1 MNRVRRLS
9 AARLLWVV
17 MLFELAA
24 CGLLSL
30 RDGAFDPMALLFGA
44 ALIAVLLLQYGVMQW
59 LSPHADRFLLVIAN
73 FLSAVGAII
82 QYRLSCETAFK
93 QLIWL
98 LMGTAAM
105 VACALLM
112 RRQGM
117 FRRLS
122 WPLMLM
128 SLGVLAVLLVIGE
141 ESGGAKN
148 WISLGGISV
157 QPSEFVKVALV
168 FVMANHFEAAER
180 TRDWLP
186 SAIFAILCAML
197 LVAER
202 DLGAAL
208 LICVAYLIVF
218 YAATGRLGVT
228 LVGLGSGCLGAAASY
243 LLFDHV
249 KARVAAWLNPWASY
263 TTSGYQIAQGLMAI
277 ATGGLLG
284 RGLTMGS
291 PKSIP
296 AYNTDYIFAVICEEF
311 GIIFGIG
318 IIALY
323 LVFIIRGSL
332 TALNARNR
340 YLMLVAFGC
349 TVLITLQSFII
360 IGGVIKL
367 IPLTG
372 ITLPFVSYGGSSM
385 VASMMLLGI
394 LEGVSIQNG
403 EMLEEAIT
411 EAGGEGTI

>member
-82 QYRLSCETAFK
+82 QYRLSCEPAFK

-208 LICVAYLIVF
+208 LIIAEVYIVD
-218 YAATGRLGVT
+218 
-228 LVGLGSGCLGAAASY
+228 SY
-243 LLFDHV
+243 
-249 KARVAAWLNPWASY
+249 
-263 TTSGYQIAQGLMAI
+263 
-277 ATGGLLG
+277 
-284 RGLTMGS
+284 
-291 PKSIP
+291 
-296 AYNTDYIFAVICEEF
+296 
-311 GIIFGIG
+311 
-318 IIALY
+318 
-323 LVFIIRGSL
+323 
-332 TALNARNR
+332 
-340 YLMLVAFGC
+340 
-349 TVLITLQSFII
+349 
-360 IGGVIKL
+360 
-367 IPLTG
+367 
-372 ITLPFVSYGGSSM
+372 VSYGRGRGFLTGHGYYVHTYGRSNPYYIRQRDKYIATHRSNSGGRSGGC
-385 VASMMLLGI
+385 AC
-394 LEGVSIQNG
+394 
-403 EMLEEAIT
+403 ACACAC
-411 EAGGEGTI
+411 AGGGRAGCSQKDTYGKQPE